1 MTETTDSRPDLY
13 RHYVTTH
20 LVRSRGR
27 KMGVKYFPVLH
38 GLPQNHSARVLD
50 IGCGSGE
57 VVEEIT
63 RAGFTDVV
71 GIDISQEQVE
81 LAHSLGRT
89 QVIQADVFAYLGEH
103 PGSCDAIVASDVLEH
118 FDRDE
123 VVNLLA
129 AIYQALAPG
138 SVFVAQ
144 VPNATS
150 PFFGNY
156 AYGDFTH
163 RSVFTARSIHQI
175 CLSAGF
181 ETAVVRPVN
190 PHAHGLVSGIR
201 RTIWSVISGF
211 LKLALASETGGL
223 RGNIVTQN
231 VYFVATKP
239 RA

>member
-27 KMGVKYFPVLH
+27 RVGVKQFPVLR
-38 GLPQNHSARVLD
+38 GLPLNHSARVLD

-57 VVEEIT
+57 VVEEIA

-71 GIDISQEQVE
+71 GIDISQEQVA
-81 LAHSLGRT
+81 LAHSLGRL
-89 QVIQADVFAYLGEH
+89 QVIQADVFAYLRDH
-103 PGSCDAIVASDVLEH
+103 PSSCEAIAASDVLEH

-123 VVNLLA
+123 VVSLLDA
-129 AIYQALAPG
+129 VYQALAPG
-138 SVFVAQ
+138 GVFVAQ

-163 RSVFTARSIHQI
+163 RSVFTSRSINQI
-175 CLSAGF
+175 CLLAGF
-181 ETAVVRPVN
+181 ETIVVKPVN
-190 PHAHGLVSGIR
+190 PYAHGLVSGIR
-201 RTIWSVISGF
+201 RGIWSLVSGF

-231 VYFVATKP
+231 VYFIATKP